1 VGKFVT
7 DYNNIKSQF
16 KNCTFIIMGSHRDS
30 THTTDKINVLL
41 ELGAPSN
48 VSSLL
53 GSAPE

>member
-1 VGKFVT
+1 
-7 DYNNIKSQF
+7 
-16 KNCTFIIMGSHRDS
+16 MGSHRDS
-30 THTTDKINVLL
+30 THTTDKINILL